1 MTAPTDAVTGRHIFT
16 VTRAGQPA
24 HVPTATG
31 WGYRCTCGSSSG
43 NAWLS
48 EAGAR
53 MLGLGHAPGAV
64 ERIGNPDPGT
74 PGAERP
80 ARAVPPAGHPDPGT
94 PGAVERVVRADTDP
108 AGPDAGAEQ

>member
-1 MTAPTDAVTGRHIFT
+1 MTAPTGAVTGRHIFT

-74 PGAERP
+74 PGAEP
-80 ARAVPPAGHPDPGT
+80 APGLPPAGHPDPGT
-94 PGAVERVVRADTDP
+94 PGPAERDDQADTD
-108 AGPDAGAEQ
+108 GGAEQ